1 MLIPFLT
8 QSLTRG
14 LKTGLALAAATNAV
28 IMLASDRENA
38 SPWAALNC
46 VAHIVDGDA
55 KEQPSEYSPRE
66 SRLGIF
72 VNGTAMSAW
81 GVLYEGA
88 LLVTNTKSS
97 LLTAVLATAAAYVI
111 DYKIVPKQFTPGIE
125 KRLSPQSVLAS
136 YGAMA
141 AMFALSPHWN
151 KDNS

>member
-1 MLIPFLT
+1 MLIPLIT

-14 LKTGLALAAATNAV
+14 LKTGLALAAATNTV
-28 IMLASDRENA
+28 IMLASDKENG

-46 VAHIVDGDA
+46 VAHIVDGDD
-55 KEQPSEYSPRE
+55 KEQPVGYAPRE

-88 LLVTNTKSS
+88 LLVTNTESS
-97 LLTAVLATAAAYVI
+97 PLTAILATAAAYVI

-125 KRLSPQSVLAS
+125 KRLSPQSVLLS
-136 YGAMA
+136 YAAMA
-141 AMFALSPHWN
+141 AMFTLSPLWN
-151 KDNS
+151 KK

>member
-1 MLIPFLT
+1 MPSSC
-8 QSLTRG
+8 SLRTER
-14 LKTGLALAAATNAV
+14 
-28 IMLASDRENA
+28 NA

-46 VAHIVDGDA
+46 VAHIVDGDD
-55 KEQPSEYSPRE
+55 KEQPAEYSPRE
-66 SRLGIF
+66 SRLGIL

-136 YGAMA
+136 YAAMT
-141 AMFALSPHWN
+141 AMFALSPLWN
-151 KDNS
+151 RDNTK